1 MAKISEAL
9 KTDDCDAYA
18 SKAKVYRKLAQEI
31 KKEFQTRYVDADE
44 DLKQKSQTAY
54 LLALKLDLFPTE
66 EARKKGVETLVRK
79 ITGNGNRLSTGFVGT
94 AILNQTLSQFG
105 ESNTAYDLL
114 LQRNNPS
121 WLYSI
126 DQGATTIWER
136 WDSYTKEKGFGPVSM
151 NSFNHYSYGAV
162 SEWMYRTMGGIDIDE
177 TRPGFK
183 HIVLQP
189 IPDNRPE
196 VAAGQER
203 IDWVNASF
211 PSCYGDIKSSW
222 KKENDG
228 TVSYQVTI
236 PANTTATLH
245 LLLPTLDYV
254 VEESGKAA
262 VKAEGVSSVTFM
274 NGKAVLELQS
284 GTYQFVV
291 KKENK

>member
-1 MAKISEAL
+1 
-9 KTDDCDAYA
+9 
-18 SKAKVYRKLAQEI
+18 
-31 KKEFQTRYVDADE
+31 
-44 DLKQKSQTAY
+44 
-54 LLALKLDLFPTE
+54 
-66 EARKKGVETLVRK
+66 
-79 ITGNGNRLSTGFVGT
+79 
-94 AILNQTLSQFG
+94 
-105 ESNTAYDLL
+105 
-114 LQRNNPS
+114 
-121 WLYSI
+121 
-126 DQGATTIWER
+126 
-136 WDSYTKEKGFGPVSM
+136 M

-291 KKENK
+291 KQENK